1 MRLYFTTLIVVIL
14 AISFVE
20 AGKANGKKCFKS
32 KKCNSGHCC
41 KIPGKIFKQCQEC
54 CGSQDCSGGK
64 VCSGFNCV
72 LPTAVG
78 SKKPN
83 GGKCTN
89 GSECNSGH
97 CCGRVW
103 PFKGRCREC
112 CKNSHCDTGKCKN
125 RVCLKD
131 VSEGERCAY
140 KDAVCAD
147 SLKCCKEGFFGIVS
161 RCREC
166 CIDGHCNN
174 PNIPWCDRQVKK
186 CTSNAP
192 RGGPCTNNGC
202 QSGLKCCPGSKRC
215 YQCCNNNPFNAY
227 ACKYPLFEY
236 CIAGICMKKQKSG
249 SFCFQH
255 YECVSNQC
263 KNFTCL

>member
-1 MRLYFTTLIVVIL
+1 MRLHFTTLIVVIL

-103 PFKGRCREC
+103 PFKGMVLVYLT
-112 CKNSHCDTGKCKN
+112 N
-125 RVCLKD
+125 
-131 VSEGERCAY
+131 Y
-140 KDAVCAD
+140 KI
-147 SLKCCKEGFFGIVS
+147 S
-161 RCREC
+161 
-166 CIDGHCNN
+166 
-174 PNIPWCDRQVKK
+174 
-186 CTSNAP
+186 
-192 RGGPCTNNGC
+192 GC
-202 QSGLKCCPGSKRC
+202 
-215 YQCCNNNPFNAY
+215 
-227 ACKYPLFEY
+227 
-236 CIAGICMKKQKSG
+236 
-249 SFCFQH
+249 
-255 YECVSNQC
+255 
-263 KNFTCL
+263 

>member
-1 MRLYFTTLIVVIL
+1 MIDIIDLDNRMAAIIWRRKIDLDIKSELHFNFHCAVLVEKDWDYEIVIWSNYLRFLIISEMRLHFTTLIVVIL

-54 CGSQDCSGGK
+54 CRSQDCSGGK
-64 VCSGFNCV
+64 VCTGFNCV

-103 PFKGRCREC
+103 PFKGMVLVYLTNYKVSGCWFARWQINDLFCWRQE
-112 CKNSHCDTGKCKN
+112 NS
-125 RVCLKD
+125 RKD
-131 VSEGERCAY
+131 WV
-140 KDAVCAD
+140 
-147 SLKCCKEGFFGIVS
+147 
-161 RCREC
+161 
-166 CIDGHCNN
+166 
-174 PNIPWCDRQVKK
+174 
-186 CTSNAP
+186 
-192 RGGPCTNNGC
+192 
-202 QSGLKCCPGSKRC
+202 
-215 YQCCNNNPFNAY
+215 
-227 ACKYPLFEY
+227 
-236 CIAGICMKKQKSG
+236 
-249 SFCFQH
+249 
-255 YECVSNQC
+255 
-263 KNFTCL
+263 